1 MIFTSITFLYYFLP
15 VFLSIYF
22 LTPYNKKNY
31 ILLVGS
37 IIFYLWGAPKF
48 LFILLLSC
56 LIDFFISKKL
66 KNIKSKKYLSVGV
79 FLNIVLLGYFK
90 YANFFVDNIN
100 NLSNVFGFEP
110 FFWEKVALPLAISF
124 FTFRKIAYLV
134 DIYKDEAKPFNGFS
148 NYLLF
153 ILFFP
158 QLISGPI
165 TRYKDMYNDIIDR
178 KNNINIDN
186 VYLGSIRFILGLSK
200 KVFIANVLEK
210 QANIIFNSDY
220 SLLSTE
226 IAWLGM
232 LIYTFQ
238 IYYDF
243 SSYSDM
249 AIGLAKILGFN
260 LPENFDFPY
269 ISKSI
274 SEFWRRWHMTLGN
287 WLKTYVYI
295 PLGGSRNG
303 YRKTLINLFLVF
315 LVSGIW
321 HGSEWTFV
329 IWGVIQGIFVVLDK
343 VFLLKVYDKIG
354 TFFSILITFFI
365 TNISWVFFRS
375 ETLTKAVE
383 YFKVMLSKQELACN
397 YDLLMSLN
405 FDNKF
410 WFILIIAVIFAF
422 IKIFSFSNKLEDFVY
437 NNQKTTKLLILQ
449 FLFFLI
455 LLIMSIGEF
464 ISADFQPF
472 IYSNF

>member
-1 MIFTSITFLYYFLP
+1 M
-15 VFLSIYF
+15 
-22 LTPYNKKNY
+22 
-31 ILLVGS
+31 
-37 IIFYLWGAPKF
+37 
-48 LFILLLSC
+48 
-56 LIDFFISKKL
+56 
-66 KNIKSKKYLSVGV
+66 
-79 FLNIVLLGYFK
+79 GYFK

-134 DIYKDEAKPFNGFS
+134 DVYKNEAKAFDELS

-315 LVSGIW
+315 
-321 HGSEWTFV
+321 
-329 IWGVIQGIFVVLDK
+329 
-343 VFLLKVYDKIG
+343 
-354 TFFSILITFFI
+354 
-365 TNISWVFFRS
+365 
-375 ETLTKAVE
+375 
-383 YFKVMLSKQELACN
+383 
-397 YDLLMSLN
+397 
-405 FDNKF
+405 
-410 WFILIIAVIFAF
+410 
-422 IKIFSFSNKLEDFVY
+422 
-437 NNQKTTKLLILQ
+437 
-449 FLFFLI
+449 
-455 LLIMSIGEF
+455 
-464 ISADFQPF
+464 
-472 IYSNF
+472 

>member
-1 MIFTSITFLYYFLP
+1 
-15 VFLSIYF
+15 
-22 LTPYNKKNY
+22 
-31 ILLVGS
+31 
-37 IIFYLWGAPKF
+37 
-48 LFILLLSC
+48 
-56 LIDFFISKKL
+56 
-66 KNIKSKKYLSVGV
+66 
-79 FLNIVLLGYFK
+79 
-90 YANFFVDNIN
+90 
-100 NLSNVFGFEP
+100 
-110 FFWEKVALPLAISF
+110 
-124 FTFRKIAYLV
+124 
-134 DIYKDEAKPFNGFS
+134 
-148 NYLLF
+148 
-153 ILFFP
+153 
-158 QLISGPI
+158 
-165 TRYKDMYNDIIDR
+165 
-178 KNNINIDN
+178 
-186 VYLGSIRFILGLSK
+186 
-200 KVFIANVLEK
+200 
-210 QANIIFNSDY
+210 
-220 SLLSTE
+220 
-226 IAWLGM
+226 
-232 LIYTFQ
+232 
-238 IYYDF
+238 
-243 SSYSDM
+243 
-249 AIGLAKILGFN
+249 
-260 LPENFDFPY
+260 
-269 ISKSI
+269 
-274 SEFWRRWHMTLGN
+274 MTLGN

-375 ETLTKAVE
+375 ETLSKAIE
-383 YFKVMLSKQELACN
+383 YFKVMFSKQELACN

-422 IKIFSFSNKLEDFVY
+422 IKLFSFSNKLEDFVY